1 MNSDE
6 ERAADIET
14 GTPEASAVAW
24 PVLSAVEIRV
34 LGCLVEK
41 AVTTPDVY
49 PLTLNALTHACNQ
62 KSNRDPLMALDEA
75 DVVAALDALRHTYR
89 LAALVHTA
97 GSRVEKF
104 KHTVSQV
111 IALNPEQAA
120 ILCELL
126 LRGPETVGEL
136 RTRAGRLHSF
146 HDLDHVQ
153 HVLDAMAGHADGPLV
168 VKLPREPG
176 RREPRWMHLLAGPVD
191 AAALQAE
198 HAPPQAAPR
207 APQAEEHNELK
218 ATVRAL
224 REELDAL
231 KAEFAEFRRQFE

>member
-1 MNSDE
+1 MNSNE
-6 ERAADIET
+6 ELVSDIAANAT
-14 GTPEASAVAW
+14 ALAW
-24 PVLSAVEIRV
+24 PVLSPVEIRV

-41 AVTTPDVY
+41 AVTTPDIY

-62 KSNRDPLMALDEA
+62 KSNRDPVMSLDEA

-104 KHTVSQV
+104 KHAVSQV

-136 RTRAGRLHSF
+136 RTRATRLHPF

-153 HVLDAMAGHADGPLV
+153 HVLDELAGHAGGPLV

-176 RREPRWMHLLAGPVD
+176 RREPRWMHLLAGPID
-191 AAALQAE
+191 AAGLPAE
-198 HAPPQAAPR
+198 HAPRHAAQR
-207 APQAEEHNELK
+207 APQTAESSELNE
-218 ATVRAL
+218 TVRAL
-224 REELDAL
+224 REELAAL
-231 KAEFAEFRRQFE
+231 KAEFAEFRRQFD